1 MDSARR
7 EGPVED
13 ALNRLHR
20 AIDYAVLATVTGS
33 RDQRGKLY
41 TRLAQAFTTQ
51 GTVNAAETMAEL
63 PNFAA
68 LTTVLPLIVT
78 GEGGKS
84 LHPVWDSAGFIAP
97 AVAALAIFFDRAL
110 KPTGDSMFTLTVCR
124 APEALC
130 GYRLERFEAEAVATD
145 RAGHRVAGPMQ
156 ETDWMRAS
164 ILLSGAA
171 FAFLKEIDM
180 MHFAPRYLRRAAEGM
195 AEEGLERPTPPE
207 RPRPFILVR

>member
-1 MDSARR
+1 M
-7 EGPVED
+7 ED
-13 ALNRLHR
+13 ALTRLHR
-20 AIDYAVLATVTGS
+20 AIDYAVLATATGS

-41 TRLAQAFTTQ
+41 ARLAQAFTTQ
-51 GTVNAAETMAEL
+51 GTVNAVETMAEL

-68 LTTVLPLIVT
+68 LTTVLPIIVT

-110 KPTGDSMFTLTVCR
+110 TITGDSMFTLTVSR
-124 APEALC
+124 APDALC
-130 GYRLERFEAEAVATD
+130 GYRLERFEAEAVAND
-145 RAGHRVAGPMQ
+145 HAGHQAAAPMQ

-207 RPRPFILVR
+207 RPRPFILAH